1 SLVRA
6 FSEKLN
12 LSLSQHLRKSSRSH
26 FIGGSVQEQNSI
38 KTPSAFYL
46 KDKNKLL
53 LILLYNFIVKMAQA
67 ASPLDQEQFSCT
79 ICLELLKEPVTI
91 PCGHSYCR
99 GCIENSWDQEANAG
113 EYSCPQ
119 CRETFNPKPTLRKN
133 TILADVVEKLKKTAL
148 QVTLS
153 AHCNTVPADVMCDAC
168 IDVECKAVESCL
180 VCLASYC
187 ETHLQP
193 HYESPAFKKHK
204 LVKATGNLQEKIC
217 SHHHKLLDVYC
228 RNDQQFIC
236 DVCTIEQHKDHAT
249 VSLTVARNEKQKLVE
264 ATQGELKRT
273 VQERE
278 KELQDLK
285 EAVLSIK
292 RSAQAALEDSE
303 RIFTELIRS
312 IEKRCSEVKQLI
324 RDQEKAEVKL
334 ADKLLEQLEEEI
346 AELKSRDAELE
357 QLSYAED
364 HIHFLQSAKALC
376 VAFALADQPSV
387 TVSPHISFEAVSKGV
402 AELKERLEDVCER
415 EMSKISAA
423 GRAVGICESYTETEK
438 FPEPRATAAE
448 EKICPHCLGPFK
460 NKLKLQCTHAFCS
473 ECLQISVQRLGRL
486 CPVCLTPLTVL
497 GNQPEGEMSV
507 KRLKDINGRD
517 CFCITY
523 NIPSGIQT
531 EAHPNPGKPFA
542 GMQTEAWLPYSDGY
556 SGKTGEKM
564 LKLLQKAF
572 ELKLIFAV
580 EATDGAAD
588 RVVLNGIPH
597 ARNL

>member
-1 SLVRA
+1 
-6 FSEKLN
+6 
-12 LSLSQHLRKSSRSH
+12 
-26 FIGGSVQEQNSI
+26 
-38 KTPSAFYL
+38 
-46 KDKNKLL
+46 
-53 LILLYNFIVKMAQA
+53 MAQA
-67 ASPLDQEQFSCT
+67 TSPLDQEQFSCT

-119 CRETFNPKPTLRKN
+119 CRETFNPKPTLRKS

-148 QVTLS
+148 DVALS
-153 AHCNTVPADVMCDAC
+153 AHCNTVPVDVMCDSC
-168 IDVECKAVESCL
+168 IDVECKAKKSCL

-204 LVKATGNLQEKIC
+204 LVKATGNLHEKIC
-217 SHHHKLLDVYC
+217 SRHHKLLDVYC

-236 DVCTIEQHKDHAT
+236 DLCTTEKHQDHAT
-249 VSLTVARNEKQKLVE
+249 VPLATARAEKQVE
-264 ATQGELKRT
+264 ATQGELKRR

-278 KELQDLK
+278 MELQDLK

-292 RSAQAALEDSE
+292 RSAQAAVEDSE

-312 IEKRCSEVKQLI
+312 IKKRCSEVKQLI

-334 ADKLLEQLEEEI
+334 ADKLLEQLEDEI

-364 HIHFLQSAKALC
+364 HIRFLQ
-376 VAFALADQPSV
+376 
-387 TVSPHISFEAVSKGV
+387 
-402 AELKERLEDVCER
+402 
-415 EMSKISAA
+415 
-423 GRAVGICESYTETEK
+423 
-438 FPEPRATAAE
+438 
-448 EKICPHCLGPFK
+448 
-460 NKLKLQCTHAFCS
+460 
-473 ECLQISVQRLGRL
+473 
-486 CPVCLTPLTVL
+486 
-497 GNQPEGEMSV
+497 
-507 KRLKDINGRD
+507 
-517 CFCITY
+517 
-523 NIPSGIQT
+523 

-542 GMQTEAWLPYSDGY
+542 GIQTEAWLPYQDKGY
-556 SGKTGEKM
+556 YVNNGYMTGEKM
-564 LKLLQKAF
+564 LTLLQRAF

-597 ARNL
+597 ARNM